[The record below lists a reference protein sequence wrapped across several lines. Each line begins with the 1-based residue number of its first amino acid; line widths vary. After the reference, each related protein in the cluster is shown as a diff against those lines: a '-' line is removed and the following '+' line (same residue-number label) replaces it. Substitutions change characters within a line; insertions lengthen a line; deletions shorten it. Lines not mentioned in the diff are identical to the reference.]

1 MCNLRANHEKC
12 VTYASLHGKGG
23 WKVDSFKSESS
34 LKTYVT
40 EIQCNGFGQIS
51 VAQDTGSIGLFHT
64 T

>member
-51 VAQDTGSIGLFHT
+51 VA
-64 T
+64 